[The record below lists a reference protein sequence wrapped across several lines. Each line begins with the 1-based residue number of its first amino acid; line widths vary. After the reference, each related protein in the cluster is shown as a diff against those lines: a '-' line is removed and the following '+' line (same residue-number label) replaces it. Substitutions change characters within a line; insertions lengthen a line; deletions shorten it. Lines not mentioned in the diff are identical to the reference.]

1 MTVTNW
7 IERQYC
13 WLLAALDDFA
23 LWPVQTLARIAV
35 GMVFLQSGLNKLE
48 SWEPTLALF
57 RDEYRLPFIPYQ
69 LAAELGTTV
78 EITGSLLLL
87 VGLLSRLATLPLL
100 GMIAVIEVFVY
111 PQAWVEHLTW
121 ATLLLLILLRG
132 AGPIS
137 IDHLIAR
144 LATRRA
150 LLHS

>member
-7 IERQYC
+7 IERQYY

>member
-7 IERQYC
+7 IERQYY
-13 WLLAALDDFA
+13 WLFSALDDFA